1 VRVRAR
7 TLFGNLAHN
16 TPFNYPNPTYA
27 ATTSEYDANTGSS
40 EVTSWRYVDSR
51 QDAVDSPDNCV
62 DFHDM
67 VLVWWEH
74 FIATT
79 PPAEVAA
86 AIAKAK
92 TFRKWPTAFPGTPAW
107 EKGQ

>member
-1 VRVRAR
+1 VRAR
-7 TLFGNLAHN
+7 TVFGNLKAN
-16 TPFNYPNPTYA
+16 TPFAYPNPTFA

-40 EVTSWRYVDSR
+40 EQTSWRYVDSR
-51 QDAVDSPDNCV
+51 QDTADSPDHCV

-74 FIATT
+74 FLATT
-79 PPAEVAA
+79 DPADVDA

-92 TFRKWPTAFPGTPAW
+92 ALRKWPSAFPGTPVF